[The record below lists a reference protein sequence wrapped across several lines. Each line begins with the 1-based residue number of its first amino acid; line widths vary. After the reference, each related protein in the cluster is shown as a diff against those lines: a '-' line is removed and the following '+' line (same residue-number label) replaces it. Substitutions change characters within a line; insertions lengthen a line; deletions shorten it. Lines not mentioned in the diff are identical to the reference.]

1 MAALVRKYR
10 VGRNRLAQGLCRGFT
25 LTDSGELHAGGDST
39 RHLLYLGS
47 LDGVERDFE
56 WGRLAFEAELG
67 SDMAL
72 GVRVF
77 ASNETKFVRKGE
89 LTSIDDFLLDDT
101 VEEEAKAVF
110 FAAAGCREAAGVTD
124 LLLNGLSGRYLWISV
139 EVLGAGE
146 AVLKNFRVYSH
157 ERRVFPAL
165 SVDFQRHVRRFS
177 GENRRAGS
185 LSRSGYGSGLTA
197 SGVCT
202 LAWAGA

>member
-10 VGRNRLAQGLCRGFT
+10 IGRNRLAQGLCRGFT

-110 FAAAGCREAAGVTD
+110 FAAAV
-124 LLLNGLSGRYLWISV
+124 
-139 EVLGAGE
+139 
-146 AVLKNFRVYSH
+146 
-157 ERRVFPAL
+157 
-165 SVDFQRHVRRFS
+165 
-177 GENRRAGS
+177 
-185 LSRSGYGSGLTA
+185 
-197 SGVCT
+197 
-202 LAWAGA
+202 

>member
-10 VGRNRLAQGLCRGFT
+10 IGRNRLAQGLCRGFT

-146 AVLKNFRVYSH
+146 AVLKNFRVYSP
-157 ERRVFPAL
+157 EDNFFNSFPE
-165 SVDFQRHVRRFS
+165 V
-177 GENRRAGS
+177 
-185 LSRSGYGSGLTA
+185 
-197 SGVCT
+197 
-202 LAWAGA
+202 